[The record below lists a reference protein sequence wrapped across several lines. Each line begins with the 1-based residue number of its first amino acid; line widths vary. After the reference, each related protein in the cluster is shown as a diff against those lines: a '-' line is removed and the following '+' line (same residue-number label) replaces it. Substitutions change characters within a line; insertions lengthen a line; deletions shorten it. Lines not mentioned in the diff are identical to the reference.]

1 MKTCELCRANLGTHA
16 AGVAWVQGLP
26 FALHSLMDAH
36 HPWSGHY
43 NVRSPIWAA
52 AHMNQHTA
60 IGTPH
65 DSLCG
70 HIQTWGVPL
79 VVPE

>member
-1 MKTCELCRANLGTHA
+1 M
-16 AGVAWVQGLP
+16 QGLP
-26 FALHSLMDAH
+26 FALHSLMGAH

-43 NVRSPIWAA
+43 NVRTPIWAA

-65 DSLCG
+65 DSSLQVLTAFRFLFPTVCRK
-70 HIQTWGVPL
+70 VDSR
-79 VVPE
+79 

>member
-1 MKTCELCRANLGTHA
+1 M
-16 AGVAWVQGLP
+16 QGLP

-65 DSLCG
+65 DSFLRG
-70 HIQTWGVPL
+70 FRLGVPL
-79 VVPE
+79 LVPDSVQKGRFLLRLVQRS